1 MIEMV
6 FRTLTHQLE
15 ITWENINKNIQIIH
29 VYNFNKLEIL
39 PLQDVMVRYLKG
51 LEVFIFQKL
60 LPTTKDSAEKR
71 KRHSKKFVT
80 TATDELCSF

>member
-39 PLQDVMVRYLKG
+39 PLQDVMVQYVKG
-51 LEVFIFQKL
+51 LEVFIF
-60 LPTTKDSAEKR
+60 
-71 KRHSKKFVT
+71 
-80 TATDELCSF
+80 